1 MKLDTDMAVGD
12 RSVTELVIDCLADAT
27 GRDPLELPPLWEVI
41 DPDALNRLFVSTKTG
56 GERVGSLTFTYC
68 DHTVT
73 IEKQSAVIVSAEP
86 VSCQSSCHSA
96 D

>member
-1 MKLDTDMAVGD
+1 MKLDTSMAVGD

-56 GERVGSLTFTYC
+56 GERIGTVTFTYC
-68 DHTVT
+68 DHVVT

-86 VSCQSSCHSA
+86 LSGRSACHTV